1 MLLLG
6 TDALTSYR
14 RVLRTALAEADQ
26 WEELSVSTDFE
37 D

>member
-6 TDALTSYR
+6 TDALTTYR
-14 RVLRTALAEADQ
+14 QTLGTALAEADE